1 MTRQPGHNSS
11 SNGVFVVI
19 KVTAGK
25 SYNCN
30 SESQPDTPCKLIPE
44 NADVL
49 TKSSAPL
56 SLPVQLTLGINGRIK
71 APSTHPPTHTHKHTL
86 TVPCKCCPAWVFT
99 ASACHHNSQWQ
110 QTTGHATHH
119 PWSLTEERWGGWA
132 IAQRCVQTHYLP
144 YLFTSL
150 FQYFLTHYKV
160 LLWCPAA

>member
-71 APSTHPPTHTHKHTL
+71 APSTHPPTHT
-86 TVPCKCCPAWVFT
+86 
-99 ASACHHNSQWQ
+99 
-110 QTTGHATHH
+110 
-119 PWSLTEERWGGWA
+119 
-132 IAQRCVQTHYLP
+132 QTHPHCSLQVLP
-144 YLFTSL
+144 SVSFHS
-150 FQYFLTHYKV
+150 FSMS
-160 LLWCPAA
+160 P